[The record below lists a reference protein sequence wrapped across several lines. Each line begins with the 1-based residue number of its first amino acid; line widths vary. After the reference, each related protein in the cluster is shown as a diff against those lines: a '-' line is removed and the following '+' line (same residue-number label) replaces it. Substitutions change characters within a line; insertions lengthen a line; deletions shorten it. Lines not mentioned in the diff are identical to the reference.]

1 MGGSPIPSSSE
12 TAHLTIPS
20 RLEELAQVHAL
31 LEELGRRHGL
41 DEDFVNSLL
50 IAVIEAGTNAVQHGN
65 MFAEDK
71 TVKFEVTV
79 DPSAVRVRV
88 DDVGKG
94 FDPSRVLNPT
104 EGEQLL
110 SPHGRGL
117 FLMRQLM
124 DEVRFETGPEHGTTV
139 FLRKSR

>member
-1 MGGSPIPSSSE
+1 MGARPNSSE
-12 TAHLTIPS
+12 TVHLTIPS

-31 LEELGRRHGL
+31 LQELGERHGM
-41 DEDFVNSLL
+41 DEDFLNNLL

-65 MFAEDK
+65 MFAKDK
-71 TVKFEVTV
+71 EVTFEVTV
-79 DPSAVRVRV
+79 DPSSIHVRV
-88 DDVGKG
+88 DDHGRG
-94 FDPSRVLNPT
+94 FDPSRVANPT

-124 DEVRFETGPEHGTTV
+124 DEVKFETGPEHGTTV
-139 FLRKSR
+139 FLRKAR

>member
-1 MGGSPIPSSSE
+1 MGGARPNSSE
-12 TAHLTIPS
+12 TVHLTIPS

-31 LEELGRRHGL
+31 LEELGQRHGM
-41 DEDFVNSLL
+41 DEDYVNSLL

-65 MFAEDK
+65 MFADDK
-71 TVKFEVTV
+71 VVKFEVTV
-79 DPSAVRVRV
+79 DPGNVHVRV
-88 DDVGKG
+88 DDLGHG

-124 DEVRFETGPEHGTTV
+124 DEVKFETGPEHGTTV
-139 FLRKSR
+139 FLRKAR

>member
-1 MGGSPIPSSSE
+1 MGARPNSSE
-12 TAHLTIPS
+12 TVHLTIPS

-31 LEELGRRHGL
+31 LQELGERHGL
-41 DEDFVNSLL
+41 DEDYVNSLL

-65 MFAEDK
+65 MFADDK
-71 TVKFEVTV
+71 VVKFEVTV
-79 DPSAVRVRV
+79 EPGNVHVRV
-88 DDVGKG
+88 DDVGHG

-124 DEVRFETGPEHGTTV
+124 DEVKFEIGPDHGTTV
-139 FLRKSR
+139 FLRKAR

>member
-1 MGGSPIPSSSE
+1 MGARPNSSE
-12 TAHLTIPS
+12 TVHLTIPS

-31 LEELGRRHGL
+31 LEELGRRHGM
-41 DEDFVNSLL
+41 DEDYVNSLL

-65 MFAEDK
+65 MFADDK
-71 TVKFEVTV
+71 VVKFEVTV
-79 DPSAVRVRV
+79 DPGNVHVRV
-88 DDVGKG
+88 DDVGHG

-124 DEVRFETGPEHGTTV
+124 DEVKFETGPDHGTTV
-139 FLRKSR
+139 FLRKAR

>member
-1 MGGSPIPSSSE
+1 MGARPNSSE
-12 TAHLTIPS
+12 TVHLTIPS

-31 LEELGRRHGL
+31 LQELGERHGM
-41 DEDFVNSLL
+41 DEDYVNSLL

-65 MFAEDK
+65 MFADDK
-71 TVKFEVTV
+71 VVKFEVTV
-79 DPSAVRVRV
+79 DPGNVRVRV
-88 DDVGKG
+88 DDVGHG

-124 DEVRFETGPEHGTTV
+124 DEVKFETGPEHGTTV
-139 FLRKSR
+139 FLRKAR

>member
-1 MGGSPIPSSSE
+1 
-12 TAHLTIPS
+12 
-20 RLEELAQVHAL
+20 VHAL
-31 LEELGRRHGL
+31 LEELGQRHGM
-41 DEDFVNSLL
+41 DEDYVNSLL

-65 MFAEDK
+65 MFADDK
-71 TVKFEVTV
+71 VVKFEVTV
-79 DPSAVRVRV
+79 DPGNVHVRV
-88 DDVGKG
+88 DDLGRG

-124 DEVRFETGPEHGTTV
+124 DEVKFETGPEHGTTV
-139 FLRKSR
+139 FLRKAR

>member
-1 MGGSPIPSSSE
+1 MGGARPNSSE
-12 TAHLTIPS
+12 TVHLTIPS

-31 LEELGRRHGL
+31 LEELGQRHGM
-41 DEDFVNSLL
+41 DEDYVNSLL

-65 MFAEDK
+65 VFADDK
-71 TVKFEVTV
+71 VVKFEVTV
-79 DPSAVRVRV
+79 DPSDVRVRV
-88 DDVGKG
+88 DDLGKG

-110 SPHGRGL
+110 NPHGRGL

-124 DEVRFETGPEHGTTV
+124 DEVTFETGSGHGTTV
-139 FLRKSR
+139 FLRKAR

>member
-1 MGGSPIPSSSE
+1 MGARPNSSE
-12 TAHLTIPS
+12 TVHLTIPS

-31 LEELGRRHGL
+31 LQELGERHGM
-41 DEDFVNSLL
+41 DEDYVNSLL

-65 MFAEDK
+65 MFADDK
-71 TVKFEVTV
+71 VVKFEVTV
-79 DPSAVRVRV
+79 DPGSVNVRV
-88 DDVGKG
+88 DDVGHG

-124 DEVRFETGPEHGTTV
+124 DEVKFETGPEHGTTV
-139 FLRKSR
+139 FLRKAR

>member
-1 MGGSPIPSSSE
+1 MGARPNSSE
-12 TAHLTIPS
+12 TVHLTIPS

-31 LEELGRRHGL
+31 LEELGRRHGM
-41 DEDFVNSLL
+41 DEDYVNSLL

-65 MFAEDK
+65 MFADDK
-71 TVKFEVTV
+71 VVKFEVTV
-79 DPSAVRVRV
+79 DPGNVHVRV
-88 DDVGKG
+88 DDVGHG

-124 DEVRFETGPEHGTTV
+124 DEVKFETGPEHGTTV
-139 FLRKSR
+139 FLRKAR

>member
-1 MGGSPIPSSSE
+1 MGARPNSSE
-12 TAHLTIPS
+12 TVHLTIPS

-31 LEELGRRHGL
+31 LEELGRRHGM
-41 DEDFVNSLL
+41 DEDYVNSLL

-65 MFAEDK
+65 MFADDK
-71 TVKFEVTV
+71 VVKFEVTV
-79 DPSAVRVRV
+79 DSGNVHVRV
-88 DDVGKG
+88 DDVGHG

-124 DEVRFETGPEHGTTV
+124 DEVKFETGPEHGTTV
-139 FLRKSR
+139 FLRKAR

>member
-1 MGGSPIPSSSE
+1 MGGARPNSSE
-12 TAHLTIPS
+12 TVHLTIPS

-31 LEELGRRHGL
+31 LEELGQRHGM
-41 DEDFVNSLL
+41 DEDYVNSLL

-65 MFAEDK
+65 MFADDK
-71 TVKFEVTV
+71 VVKFEVTV
-79 DPSAVRVRV
+79 DPSDVRVRV
-88 DDVGKG
+88 DDLGKG

-124 DEVRFETGPEHGTTV
+124 DEVTFETGPEHGTTV
-139 FLRKSR
+139 FLRKAR

>member
-1 MGGSPIPSSSE
+1 MGARPNSSE
-12 TAHLTIPS
+12 TVHLTIPS

-31 LEELGRRHGL
+31 LEELGQRHGM
-41 DEDFVNSLL
+41 DEDYVNSLL

-65 MFAEDK
+65 MFADDK
-71 TVKFEVTV
+71 VVKFEVTV
-79 DPSAVRVRV
+79 DPGNVHVRV
-88 DDVGKG
+88 DDLGRG

-124 DEVRFETGPEHGTTV
+124 DEVKFETGPEHGTTV
-139 FLRKSR
+139 FLRKAR

>member
-1 MGGSPIPSSSE
+1 MGGARPNSSE
-12 TAHLTIPS
+12 TVHLVIPS

-31 LEELGRRHGL
+31 LEELGQRHGM
-41 DEDFVNSLL
+41 DEDYVNSLL

-65 MFAEDK
+65 MFADDK
-71 TVKFEVTV
+71 VVTFEVTV
-79 DPSAVRVRV
+79 DPSDVRVRV
-88 DDVGKG
+88 DDVGNG

-110 SPHGRGL
+110 NPHGRGL

-124 DEVRFETGPEHGTTV
+124 DEVKFETGPKHGTTV
-139 FLRKSR
+139 FLRKAR

>member
-1 MGGSPIPSSSE
+1 MGARPHSSE
-12 TAHLTIPS
+12 TVHLTIPS

-31 LEELGRRHGL
+31 LEELGQRHGM
-41 DEDFVNSLL
+41 DEDYVNSLL

-65 MFAEDK
+65 MFADDK
-71 TVKFEVTV
+71 VVKFEVTV
-79 DPSAVRVRV
+79 DPGNVHVRV
-88 DDVGKG
+88 DDLGHG

-124 DEVRFETGPEHGTTV
+124 DEVKFETGPEHGTTV
-139 FLRKSR
+139 FLRKAR

>member
-1 MGGSPIPSSSE
+1 MGGARPNSSE
-12 TAHLTIPS
+12 TVHLTIPS

-31 LEELGRRHGL
+31 LQELGERHGM
-41 DEDFVNSLL
+41 DEDFLNNLL

-65 MFAEDK
+65 MFADDK
-71 TVKFEVTV
+71 VVKFEVTV
-79 DPSAVRVRV
+79 DPGNVHVRV
-88 DDVGKG
+88 DDLGHG

-124 DEVRFETGPEHGTTV
+124 DEVKFETGPEHGTTV
-139 FLRKSR
+139 FLRKAR

>member
-1 MGGSPIPSSSE
+1 MGARPNSSE
-12 TAHLTIPS
+12 TVHLTIPS

-31 LEELGRRHGL
+31 LQELGERHGL
-41 DEDFVNSLL
+41 DEDYLNNLL

-65 MFAEDK
+65 MFADDK
-71 TVKFEVTV
+71 VVKFEVRV
-79 DPSAVRVRV
+79 DPGNIHVRV
-88 DDVGKG
+88 DDHGHG
-94 FDPSRVLNPT
+94 FDPSRVVNPT

-124 DEVRFETGPEHGTTV
+124 DEVKFETGPEHGTTV
-139 FLRKSR
+139 FLRKAR

>member
-1 MGGSPIPSSSE
+1 MGARPNSSE
-12 TAHLTIPS
+12 TVHLTIPS

-31 LEELGRRHGL
+31 LEELGQRHGM
-41 DEDFVNSLL
+41 DEDYVNSLL

-65 MFAEDK
+65 MFADDK
-71 TVKFEVTV
+71 VVKFEVTV
-79 DPSAVRVRV
+79 DPGNVHVRV
-88 DDVGKG
+88 DDLGHG

-124 DEVRFETGPEHGTTV
+124 DEVKFETGPEHGTTV
-139 FLRKSR
+139 FLRKAR

>member
-1 MGGSPIPSSSE
+1 MGGARPNSSE
-12 TAHLTIPS
+12 TVHLTIPS

-31 LEELGRRHGL
+31 LEELGRRHGM
-41 DEDFVNSLL
+41 DENYVNSLL

-65 MFAEDK
+65 MFADDK
-71 TVKFEVTV
+71 VVTFEVTV
-79 DPSAVRVRV
+79 DPSDVRVRV

-124 DEVRFETGPEHGTTV
+124 DEVKFETGPEHGTTV
-139 FLRKSR
+139 FLRKAR

>member
-1 MGGSPIPSSSE
+1 MGARPNSSE
-12 TAHLTIPS
+12 TVHLTIPS
-20 RLEELAQVHAL
+20 RLEELARVHAL
-31 LEELGRRHGL
+31 LQELGERYGM
-41 DEDFVNSLL
+41 DEDYVNSLL

-65 MFAEDK
+65 MFADDK
-71 TVKFEVTV
+71 VVKFEVTV
-79 DPSAVRVRV
+79 DPGNVHVRV
-88 DDVGKG
+88 DDVGHG

-124 DEVRFETGPEHGTTV
+124 DEVKFETGPDHGTTV
-139 FLRKSR
+139 FLRKAR

>member
-1 MGGSPIPSSSE
+1 MGARPNSSE
-12 TAHLTIPS
+12 TVHLTIPS

-31 LEELGRRHGL
+31 LEELGRRHGM
-41 DEDFVNSLL
+41 DEDYVNSLL

-65 MFAEDK
+65 MFADDK
-71 TVKFEVTV
+71 VVKFEVTV
-79 DPSAVRVRV
+79 DPGNVHVRV
-88 DDVGKG
+88 DDLGHG

-124 DEVRFETGPEHGTTV
+124 DEVKFETGPEHGTTV
-139 FLRKSR
+139 FLRKAR